1 MWKRKKR
8 EKMRKGKKGWLIKKL
23 DDEKWSFLV
32 SEIVE
37 YLFGIL
43 RYFLILMRI
52 KLNYVYVFY

>member
-23 DDEKWSFLV
+23 GDEKWSFLV